1 MFLAAER
8 FSSFMRWYYLRS
20 FLVYCI
26 GGSLLLLFT
35 GCGPRV
41 GAGEMA
47 AQLRD
52 SPLVVDLPA
61 LYVDY
66 DRVGR
71 AFIGTVPVT
80 ALGDAFGADL
90 ALLNLDAAQMQ
101 MISAA
106 SIHHLQMTNTPTH
119 LRLLV
124 NGRTLPALR
133 WTPESLANVG
143 TTLQQLAPGLEAVAA
158 LLPVVVEI
166 GGGVVLRFPVADGV
180 APVPVA
186 LLETDGA
193 AINAAQAAYLRVIGA
208 PPQIVI
214 DVFYRDDGT
223 WTVDDLDGATW
234 RAALPLPWERLTLQP
249 AQIQSL
255 RAGGVNTI
263 VLRTNREGIFV
274 QINEQQL
281 PHLSWGDGELNNV
294 VVLASEG
301 GLFRQLLGD
310 TPTAASLATTLEQL
324 LPMLQVTE
332 LELRVHFAAD
342 HTVTSTPD

>member
-1 MFLAAER
+1 
-8 FSSFMRWYYLRS
+8 MRWYYLHS
-20 FLVYCI
+20 FLVRGIC
-26 GGSLLLLFT
+26 GTLLLLFT

-47 AQLRD
+47 AQLRG

-61 LYVDY
+61 LYIDY
-66 DRVGR
+66 DRAGQ

-80 ALGDAFGADL
+80 ALGDAFGVNL

-106 SIHHLQMTNTPTH
+106 NIHHLQVTNTPTH

-133 WTPESLANVG
+133 WTPESLANAG
-143 TTLQQLAPGLEAVAA
+143 TTLQQLLPGLEAVAA
-158 LLPVVVEI
+158 LLPVVVEM

-180 APVPVA
+180 APLPEA
-186 LLETDGA
+186 LIESDGA
-193 AINAAQAAYLRVIGA
+193 AITAAQAAYLRVIGA

-223 WTVDDLDGATW
+223 WMVDDLDEAAW
-234 RAALPLPWERLTLQP
+234 RAALPLPWERLTLRP
-249 AQIQSL
+249 AQIQNL
-255 RAGGVNTI
+255 RAGGINTL
-263 VLRTNREGIFV
+263 VLKTNREGIFV
-274 QINEQQL
+274 QINDQPL
-281 PHLSWGDGELNNV
+281 PHLSWVDGELNNV
-294 VVLASEG
+294 VGLAAEA

-342 HTVTSTPD
+342 NTATSAPD